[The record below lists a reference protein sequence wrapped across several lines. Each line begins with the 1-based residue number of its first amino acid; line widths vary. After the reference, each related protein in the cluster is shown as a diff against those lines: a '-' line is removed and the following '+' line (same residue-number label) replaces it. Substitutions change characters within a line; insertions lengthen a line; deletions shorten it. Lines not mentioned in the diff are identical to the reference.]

1 MSKGN
6 KHLSQTYS
14 FVSSTKPSRPSNS
27 HLAKGIA
34 VRGEWKECNWKVSV
48 LNEVPMAFHL
58 ERTRREINKVSTNEV
73 VKRITNA
80 LRLLSIEA
88 EFDGENAKAK
98 CKTSD
103 MVGFRI
109 RLFAGES
116 KTQEPIIVEIQRRSG
131 SPQCFMRIS
140 KKILDA
146 AEGVE
151 IQPES
156 IPARKKMPLC
166 MMKTPVHEMKCLE
179 NIDIDDPQVKVTT
192 GIIKSLEMLRLK
204 KMDVNVLGIE
214 SLCLIT
220 DPLKTRPD
228 MAIMACKEIL
238 VGQYSSVIR
247 EEIEVMLQT
256 DSFLEEFGTHPFR
269 DLFDKCHHL
278 TLVLLSNVLAMTSQ
292 DGCLESA
299 VKNQKWFTNFL
310 IPSLLSEV
318 KSFEVSSNNA
328 YEAACSLT
336 SLATCSDFAKT
347 VMIENS
353 AVDDL
358 QTANQFAMYN
368 HDLLESETR
377 RSLGLLGHP
386 I

>member
-1 MSKGN
+1 MD
-6 KHLSQTYS
+6 
-14 FVSSTKPSRPSNS
+14 
-27 HLAKGIA
+27 
-34 VRGEWKECNWKVSV
+34 
-48 LNEVPMAFHL
+48 FHL
-58 ERTRREINKVSTNEV
+58 ERTRREINKVSVNEV
-73 VKRITNA
+73 VERITNA

-103 MVGFRI
+103 MIGFRI

-116 KTQEPIIVEIQRRSG
+116 KMQEPIIVEIQRRSG
-131 SPQCFMRIS
+131 SPQCFMRVS

-156 IPARKKMPLC
+156 IPAKKKMPLC
-166 MMKTPVHEMKCLE
+166 IMKTPVHEMKCLQT
-179 NIDIDDPQVKVTT
+179 IVIDDPHMKVNTC
-192 GIIKSLEMLRLK
+192 IIKSLEMLRLK
-204 KMDVNVLGIE
+204 KKDVNVLGIE

-228 MAIMACKEIL
+228 MAIMACKEIV
-238 VGQYSSVIR
+238 VGQYSSEIR
-247 EEIEVMLQT
+247 EEIEVMLQKH
-256 DSFLEEFGTHPFR
+256 SFLSKEFGTRPFR

-278 TLVLLSNVLAMTSQ
+278 TLVLLSNVLALTSQ

-299 VKNQKWFTNFL
+299 VKNQKWFTDFL
-310 IPSLLSEV
+310 IPSLLDKV
-318 KSFEVSSNNA
+318 RSFEVSSNNA
-328 YEAACSLT
+328 YEAACGLT
-336 SLATCSDFAKT
+336 SLAACSDFAKR

-353 AVDDL
+353 VVDDL
-358 QTANQFAMYN
+358 QTANQFAMYR